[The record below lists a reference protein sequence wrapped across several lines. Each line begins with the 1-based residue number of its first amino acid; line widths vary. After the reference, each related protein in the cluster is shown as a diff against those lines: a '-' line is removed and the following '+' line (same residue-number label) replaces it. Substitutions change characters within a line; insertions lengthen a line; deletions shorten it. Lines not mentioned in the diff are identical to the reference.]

1 MMVVVN
7 TKTEAA
13 AASLSSQP
21 LVSASAHTGLWSL
34 CAPEYFYPN
43 SARPGQPRLTPLH
56 QGERKL
62 GKGERGERF
71 PRVMRGRRGESAQHS
86 RVLENGDMLTVAQP
100 APSLLVLCMR
110 CSRFEKRFKIIQ
122 FAIQFCRKYLKNLS
136 TLNSVVGKILTFLG
150 WSQVCGGGAAAPGPA
165 QRKLGSVRR
174 VAKFQTF

>member
-1 MMVVVN
+1 MNPFSVLALLRVRIDIHQDFEWEDVPLGVGNSHCDTTGNSAPQWEPLDLDGVNILTFSAQICSAMMVVVN
-7 TKTEAA
+7 TETEAA

-86 RVLENGDMLTVAQP
+86 RVLENGDTVTVAQP

-110 CSRFEKRFKIIQ
+110 SSRL
-122 FAIQFCRKYLKNLS
+122 Y
-136 TLNSVVGKILTFLG
+136 
-150 WSQVCGGGAAAPGPA
+150 
-165 QRKLGSVRR
+165 
-174 VAKFQTF
+174 